1 MNRPGAAADRRRAE
15 GSAPRLHIAG
25 PGDAL
30 AAGIEAG
37 PSGRPRAGRTRCGRP
52 PRHCGRA
59 RNWRPKGQSRRR
71 SDSVPAGR

>member
-25 PGDAL
+25 PGDAVAASIGAEPERPSPRRPDVAVRGHRG
-30 AAGIEAG
+30 AAGAQG
-37 PSGRPRAGRTRCGRP
+37 TGDRA
-52 PRHCGRA
+52 
-59 RNWRPKGQSRRR
+59 QSRRR